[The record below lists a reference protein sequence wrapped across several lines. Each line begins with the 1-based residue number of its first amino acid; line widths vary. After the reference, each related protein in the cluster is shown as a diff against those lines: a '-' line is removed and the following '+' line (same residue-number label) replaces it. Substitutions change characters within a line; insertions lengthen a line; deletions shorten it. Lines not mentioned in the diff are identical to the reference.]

1 MKIIMVILSGSKG
14 RCLEDLGL
22 GEDSSLT
29 LRCQWKRK
37 TKVVAPTRNPP
48 SRRPEGSSAL
58 QLGGEEEQGGGQ
70 SGQTAPIKPTT
81 NHDRQTNAISSKR
94 EATKRFCETVALP
107 AQSQSDQ
114 QSSSEKEVQP
124 IQRAAKPA

>member
-1 MKIIMVILSGSKG
+1 MKIVMVILSGSKG

-48 SRRPEGSSAL
+48 SRRPEGTSAV
-58 QLGGEEEQGGGQ
+58 QLDGEEEQGGGQ
-70 SGQTAPIKPTT
+70 SGQTGPIKPTS
-81 NHDRQTNAISSKR
+81 HGRQTNAISSKR

-124 IQRAAKPA
+124 I

>member
-48 SRRPEGSSAL
+48 SRRPDGSSAL

-70 SGQTAPIKPTT
+70 SGQTASIKPT
-81 NHDRQTNAISSKR
+81 NHGRQTNASSSKR

-124 IQRAAKPA
+124 IQRAAKSA